1 MGAVDALTFM
11 IPTCRETTLL
21 LDALDDTHVPLR
33 ARWGARFHL
42 RFCHKCQAL
51 AAKHR
56 ATAEALRA
64 LATPPTDAGIDA
76 FRAWR
81 ARG

>member
-1 MGAVDALTFM
+1 ML
-11 IPTCRETTLL
+11 PTCREATLL
-21 LDALDDTHVPLR
+21 LDALDDKRVALFT
-33 ARWGARFHL
+33 RWGARFHL
-42 RFCHKCQAL
+42 RYCDKCHRF
-51 AAKHR
+51 AAQYR

-64 LATPPTDAGIDA
+64 LATPPSATGVNA

>member
-1 MGAVDALTFM
+1 ML
-11 IPTCRETTLL
+11 PTCRQATLL
-21 LDALDDTHVPLR
+21 VDALDDPHVPALT
-33 ARWGARFHL
+33 RWGARFHL
-42 RFCHKCQAL
+42 RHCDKCHRF
-51 AAKHR
+51 AAQYR

-64 LATPPTDAGIDA
+64 LATPPSDTGLDV

>member
-1 MGAVDALTFM
+1 MGGVGNQTRML
-11 IPTCRETTLL
+11 PTCREATLL
-21 LDALDDTHVPLR
+21 LDSISDPKVPVLTR
-33 ARWGARFHL
+33 LGARFHL
-42 RFCHKCQAL
+42 RQCDKCHRF
-51 AAKHR
+51 AAQYR

-64 LATPPTDAGIDA
+64 LKTPGSDTGVLA